1 MKYLITNKQFNL
13 LMESNED
20 KILMLP
26 NPDRIGGW
34 RILQQILEMKGNPKY
49 GIRGDLDLYETSI
62 ESLGNLE
69 YVGSHLDLERA
80 SIKSLGNLKYV
91 GGYLN
96 LYETSIESLGDLK
109 HVGGYLNLAE
119 TPIKSLGDLEYVGTN
134 LYLRSTPLSE
144 ITTEEEIRS
153 KVNVVGDI
161 YLK

>member
-26 NPDRIGGW
+26 DPERIGGW
-34 RILQQILEMKGNPKY
+34 HILQQILEKKGNPRY
-49 GIRGDLDLYETSI
+49 GIRGDLDLYNVSI

-69 YVGSHLDLERA
+69 YVGGFLNLAET
-80 SIKSLGNLKYV
+80 SIKSLGNLEHV
-91 GGYLN
+91 GGN
-96 LYETSIESLGDLK
+96 LTLYYSPIESLGDLK
-109 HVGGYLNLAE
+109 HVGGNL
-119 TPIKSLGDLEYVGTN
+119 DLR
-134 LYLRSTPLSE
+134 LTPLSK

-161 YLK
+161 YLI